1 MAAHDTRLLTNLIKS
16 EKEAQQSFSN
26 YTRDSS
32 NAIGALD
39 AWSSS
44 TTGGAVGG
52 GGSGEGKELMVS
64 SVLFLRSVFMIYD
77 RVCGR
82 DGRKRGIKIK

>member
-32 NAIGALD
+32 NAFSALD

-52 GGSGEGKELMVS
+52 ESGEGKELMVS
-64 SVLFLRSVFMIYD
+64 SVLL
-77 RVCGR
+77 
-82 DGRKRGIKIK
+82 